1 MEKTQENIRHE
12 MAIAY
17 FNTLRSREAELIKS
31 IQTVREELTICAKAL
46 DDYETAKEVPPV
58 TPTKKLKVEKE

>member
-1 MEKTQENIRHE
+1 MEKTQENIRHD

-17 FNTLRSREAELIKS
+17 FNTLRTREAELIKS

-46 DDYETAKEVPPV
+46 DDYEAAKEVPVEQPA
-58 TPTKKLKVEKE
+58 TPAKSRK

>member
-1 MEKTQENIRHE
+1 MEKTQEDIRHE

-31 IQTVREELTICAKAL
+31 VQVVREELKVCATAL
-46 DDYETAKEVPPV
+46 DDYESQKVAEE
-58 TPTKKLKVEKE
+58 PTVEKE

>member
-12 MAIAY
+12 MAVAY
-17 FNTLRSREAELIKS
+17 FNTLRTREAELIKS

-46 DDYETAKEVPPV
+46 DDYESQKIAEE
-58 TPTKKLKVEKE
+58 PTVEKE